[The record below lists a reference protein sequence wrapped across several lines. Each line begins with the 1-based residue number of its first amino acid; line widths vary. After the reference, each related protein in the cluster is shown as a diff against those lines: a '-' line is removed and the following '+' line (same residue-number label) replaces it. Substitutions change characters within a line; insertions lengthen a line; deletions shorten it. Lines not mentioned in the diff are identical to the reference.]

1 MKTKKKA
8 DEILETFS
16 YTPKTPLG
24 KKLME
29 MREKII
35 TSGERMLDWED
46 IEEEI
51 SDRRGGY
58 ESHTR

>member
-16 YTPKTPLG
+16 YKPKTPLG